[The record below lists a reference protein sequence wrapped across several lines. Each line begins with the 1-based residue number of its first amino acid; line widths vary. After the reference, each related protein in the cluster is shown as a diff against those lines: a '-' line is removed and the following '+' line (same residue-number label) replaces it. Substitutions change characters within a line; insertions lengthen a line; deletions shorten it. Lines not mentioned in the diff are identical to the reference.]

1 MRLFRHGYFGR
12 ALPACF
18 AILSLS
24 CAKLGG
30 AMPSNSPA
38 VGRPTVTTTAG
49 ALEGRRDGAM
59 RIFKGIPY
67 ASPPV
72 GAARWRPPGT
82 LPRWSGV
89 KAAMEFGP
97 ACTQPTPGDTGIY
110 ANDLRPTSEDCLT
123 LNIWAPAAAARSPVF
138 VWIHGGAL
146 QSGSSKE
153 SLYDGAKLA
162 ARGLVVVSINYRL
175 GVLGYLAHPE
185 LSAESPSAYRATTV
199 CSIRSKRCDG

>member
-1 MRLFRHGYFGR
+1 MAGASLWLTWSAMRLFRHGYFGR

-97 ACTQPTPGDTGIY
+97 DWTQH
-110 ANDLRPTSEDCLT
+110 TSCD
-123 LNIWAPAAAARSPVF
+123 AR
-138 VWIHGGAL
+138 I
-146 QSGSSKE
+146 
-153 SLYDGAKLA
+153 
-162 ARGLVVVSINYRL
+162 
-175 GVLGYLAHPE
+175 
-185 LSAESPSAYRATTV
+185 AT
-199 CSIRSKRCDG
+199 SDI